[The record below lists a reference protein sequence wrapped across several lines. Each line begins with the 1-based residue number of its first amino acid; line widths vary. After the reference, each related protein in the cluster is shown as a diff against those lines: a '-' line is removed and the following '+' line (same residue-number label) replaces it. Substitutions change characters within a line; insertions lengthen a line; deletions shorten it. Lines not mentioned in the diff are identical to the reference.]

1 MPAVL
6 FLIVQSERVVLNKE
20 RLGGYYR
27 LSAYYLSKTITELL
41 LVLFLPFI
49 FFTIIYWM
57 SGINPSFSVYIQM
70 LTMNF
75 LAAIISQVR

>member
-27 LSAYYLSKTITELL
+27 LSAYYLSKIITDLL
-41 LVLFLPFI
+41 LSLVLPFI

>member
-1 MPAVL
+1 MSVVFYTVPR
-6 FLIVQSERVVLNKE
+6 ERVVLNKE

-41 LVLFLPFI
+41 LVLCLPLI

-57 SGINPSFSVYIQM
+57 AGINPSFSVYIQM

>member
-1 MPAVL
+1 M
-6 FLIVQSERVVLNKE
+6 VLNKE

-27 LSAYYLSKTITELL
+27 LSAYYLSKTVTELL
-41 LVLFLPFI
+41 LSLVLPFI

-70 LTMNF
+70 LAMNF
-75 LAAIISQVR
+75 LAVIMAQVIIIINLN